1 MAGRRPTILITDDA
15 KVNRLLVQRCL
26 QGQGYQ
32 FLEAANGHE
41 ALEKLRTTHVD
52 LVILDLMMPILDG
65 FAFLEQVHTD
75 AQLSSIPVIVNS
87 SLEDRGSIQKAL
99 ALGSYDYFIKTLP
112 REQLEFILPLKA
124 KNAIHTKQLLDAL
137 QERQAFLEHEIHAAG
152 RYQRFLLPQDYHAP
166 GTEIATLFQ
175 PQLGVGGDF
184 FDFVPLTHQ
193 KTAFVIADV
202 SGHGVLSAMVTA
214 IFKPLFAQYIRET
227 ESLLTTMRRLNQDFL
242 TLTEDSSFITAFAA
256 IYDPVQ
262 HLLHYANAGHPP
274 PLYSHHTTGNT
285 ATLTATGLFLG
296 LFDKDWA
303 MEERTIAVAP
313 HDRLLL
319 VTDGVSEALS
329 PTGTAFGTDSLHQL
343 MRDTATLQESLR
355 TLWKQ
360 LQEFTQHQ
368 LQDDVTCI
376 AMRFQPLPRPQ
387 VLFLENDP
395 SQVQPVVETLLQA
408 LAALASPQERE
419 AIRISLGEILMNAI
433 EHGNLAI
440 GYAQKRLWLEAGTFD
455 ERVEIR
461 RCVAP
466 YAPRRVRLEY
476 VIEPLKFT
484 ATIADEGA
492 GFDWQAIPD
501 PRQATH
507 VGLVHGRGL
516 LIARTN
522 MDTCSFHPP
531 GNRVTLVKYFSLQT
545 PYEGKRYASF
555 ICHKRP

>member
-1 MAGRRPTILITDDA
+1 M
-15 KVNRLLVQRCL
+15 
-26 QGQGYQ
+26 
-32 FLEAANGHE
+32 
-41 ALEKLRTTHVD
+41 
-52 LVILDLMMPILDG
+52 
-65 FAFLEQVHTD
+65 
-75 AQLSSIPVIVNS
+75 
-87 SLEDRGSIQKAL
+87 
-99 ALGSYDYFIKTLP
+99 
-112 REQLEFILPLKA
+112 
-124 KNAIHTKQLLDAL
+124 
-137 QERQAFLEHEIHAAG
+137 
-152 RYQRFLLPQDYHAP
+152 
-166 GTEIATLFQ
+166 
-175 PQLGVGGDF
+175 
-184 FDFVPLTHQ
+184 
-193 KTAFVIADV
+193 
-202 SGHGVLSAMVTA
+202 
-214 IFKPLFAQYIRET
+214 
-227 ESLLTTMRRLNQDFL
+227 
-242 TLTEDSSFITAFAA
+242 
-256 IYDPVQ
+256 
-262 HLLHYANAGHPP
+262 
-274 PLYSHHTTGNT
+274 
-285 ATLTATGLFLG
+285 TATGLFLG

-395 SQVQPVVETLLQA
+395 SQVQPVVATLLQA

-466 YAPRRVRLEY
+466 YASRRVRLEY